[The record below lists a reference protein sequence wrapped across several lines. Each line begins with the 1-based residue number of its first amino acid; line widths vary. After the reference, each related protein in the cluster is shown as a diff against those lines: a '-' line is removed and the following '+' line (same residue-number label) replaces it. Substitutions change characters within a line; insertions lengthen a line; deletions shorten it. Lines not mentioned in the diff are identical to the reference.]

1 MTTPDYG
8 RDTHLV
14 NITFKNFRPVIGSLY
29 FHGLSFHSLPPFPKE
44 LSYLQISQNEE
55 LTTLPA
61 LPEGLRSFRCHNNPN
76 LTTITGLCPEGIK
89 NAPADYVFAN
99 CPKLKIQ
106 PNPGEPCGEFFRRF
120 KLFEKGRGAR
130 NAQLTGALTG
140 LPHGPEAIV
149 SSMLTGEKGNAYQQ
163 SDKLKKEAG
172 IQGPDPNRK
181 QYSGGKKTRKSK
193 KRRSTRKSKL
203 TRSR

>member
-1 MTTPDYG
+1 MTTHDYG
-8 RDTHLV
+8 RDSHLV

-89 NAPADYVFAN
+89 NAPAGYVFAN

-106 PNPGEPCGEFFRRF
+106 PNPRETCGEFFRRF
-120 KLFEKGRGAR
+120 VIA
-130 NAQLTGALTG
+130 
-140 LPHGPEAIV
+140 EA
-149 SSMLTGEKGNAYQQ
+149 T
-163 SDKLKKEAG
+163 
-172 IQGPDPNRK
+172 
-181 QYSGGKKTRKSK
+181 GKKATDQAIRDVYERNTNQDSTPGTGPADPIRRFLDVQPRKGTGRKTTRKSK

-203 TRSR
+203 TRLR

>member
-8 RDTHLV
+8 LDSHLV
-14 NITFKNFRPVIGSLY
+14 DRTFEDFRPVIGSLY

-44 LSYLQISQNEE
+44 LRYLQISQNEE

-61 LPEGLRSFRCHNNPN
+61 LPEGLLSFRCHNNPN
-76 LTTITGLCPEGIK
+76 LTTITGPCPEGIK
-89 NAPADYVFAN
+89 NAPAGIVFEN

-106 PNPGEPCGEFFRRF
+106 PNPGETNGEFFERF
-120 KLFEKGRGAR
+120 AAQPGGRK
-130 NAQLTGALTG
+130 
-140 LPHGPEAIV
+140 
-149 SSMLTGEKGNAYQQ
+149 S
-163 SDKLKKEAG
+163 
-172 IQGPDPNRK
+172 
-181 QYSGGKKTRKSK
+181 RKSK

>member
-14 NITFKNFRPVIGSLY
+14 NITLKNFRPVIGSLY

-44 LSYLQISQNEE
+44 LSFLQISQNEE

-99 CPKLKIQ
+99 CPKLKVQ
-106 PNPGEPCGEFFRRF
+106 PNPGETCGEFFRRF
-120 KLFEKGRGAR
+120 MMAEATGKKATDQAIRDVYEEETGQSSTPGTGPVDHIRRFLDVQPKGRG
-130 NAQLTGALTG
+130 
-140 LPHGPEAIV
+140 
-149 SSMLTGEKGNAYQQ
+149 
-163 SDKLKKEAG
+163 
-172 IQGPDPNRK
+172 RK
-181 QYSGGKKTRKSK
+181 TTRKSK